1 MALARRSGAVRGAR
15 WAEFDTAGKV
25 WTIPAERMKVE
36 REHEV
41 PFSDT
46 AMALLESIPKVSD
59 FVFASTQGQPSSDM
73 SLTTVIRR
81 MNDDDKPVWMD
92 PNNKRITVHGFR
104 SSFRMWAAAT
114 NYPRE
119 VAEHALAHRLPD
131 TVERSY
137 QRGSQFAKRAALMT
151 EWSVYCATVQTDA
164 VVKPIRDA
172 VN

>member
-1 MALARRSGAVRGAR
+1 
-15 WAEFDTAGKV
+15 
-25 WTIPAERMKVE
+25 MKAK

-41 PFSDT
+41 PLSD
-46 AMALLESIPKVSD
+46 AAIALLESIPKVSD
-59 FVFASTQGQPSSDM
+59 FVFAGTQGQSLSDM

-81 MNDDDKPVWMD
+81 MNDDDKPVWTD
-92 PNNKRITVHGFR
+92 PNSKRITVHGFR
-104 SSFRMWAAAT
+104 SSFRMWAAEAT

-131 TVERSY
+131 AVERAY